1 MVAKNGT
8 EITDFSNPN
17 DTNQY
22 DHDSVE
28 DCFDFL
34 KQRSQFNING
44 YGVAYVL
51 NQKFEGLN
59 IEMNNINN
67 NTNSSVLD
75 NLISAEI

>member
-44 YGVAYVL
+44 YGVVYYTTGG
-51 NQKFEGLN
+51 QWE
-59 IEMNNINN
+59 
-67 NTNSSVLD
+67 NSQ
-75 NLISAEI
+75 IITIRRKK